1 MNINDIE
8 IRSARIGDIDDI
20 LGIECSSFVDSICE
34 TRDVFLERI
43 KTFEEGFIVA
53 QYKGKVV
60 GYLCTEIWNYN
71 ENINKDSFILG
82 HSIKDSHKANGDELY
97 ISSFAIL
104 PNVRKYGIGKMLFN
118 YVTDNVNKLVKDP
131 KSILLLVAEN
141 WSSARRIYIN
151 KGFEEV
157 IILKDFFDYENI
169 KPFKA
174 DGIVM
179 RKLL

>member
-1 MNINDIE
+1 
-8 IRSARIGDIDDI
+8 
-20 LGIECSSFVDSICE
+20 
-34 TRDVFLERI
+34 
-43 KTFEEGFIVA
+43 
-53 QYKGKVV
+53 
-60 GYLCTEIWNYN
+60 
-71 ENINKDSFILG
+71 
-82 HSIKDSHKANGDELY
+82 
-97 ISSFAIL
+97 
-104 PNVRKYGIGKMLFN
+104 MLFN